1 MLIFPALVFH
11 VWRNEFVDDVQR
23 VRLALLFCL
32 LSAAESAHFVTQCAV
47 TAQTQCD
54 ARGRRADVQVT
65 AAYLAAHAR
74 KLSYSFTWW
83 QLRALGLETGQ
94 LQRLQPDKNEWLQ
107 SGGIQVSDL
116 LDMTVI
122 PVNPLTDFRVDLT
135 ELWQLRCSGQQLA
148 SMGVTFDHLLAKLIE
163 WCDVHFSEQHTLNMQ
178 DSDCQ
183 LVFGL
188 GKQELQRILRSF
200 ASESAI

>member
-1 MLIFPALVFH
+1 
-11 VWRNEFVDDVQR
+11 
-23 VRLALLFCL
+23 
-32 LSAAESAHFVTQCAV
+32 
-47 TAQTQCD
+47 
-54 ARGRRADVQVT
+54 VQVT